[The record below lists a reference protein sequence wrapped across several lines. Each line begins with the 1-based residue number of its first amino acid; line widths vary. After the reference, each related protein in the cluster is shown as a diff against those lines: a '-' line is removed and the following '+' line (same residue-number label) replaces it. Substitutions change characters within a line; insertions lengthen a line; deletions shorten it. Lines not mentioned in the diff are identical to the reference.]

1 MNLNKVF
8 IIGNLTRDVDLR
20 TTPSGMSVASVGIA
34 TNRVWNDKS
43 GSRREEVEF
52 HNVVL
57 WGKQA
62 ELAKQ
67 YLAKGRMVMI
77 EGRLQTRS
85 WDDKQTGQKRFRTE
99 IIAERIQFGPRQTA
113 PRFSEESSGGLANQ
127 SKQPQP
133 DPLDEI
139 QLDEALGPE
148 DAQTEIRPT
157 PF

>member
-20 TTPSGMSVASVGIA
+20 TTPSGMSVASVGVA

-43 GSRREEVEF
+43 GARREEVEF

-99 IIAERIQFGPRQTA
+99 IIAERIQFGPRQSG
-113 PRFSEESSGGLANQ
+113 PRFSEESSDRMANPA
-127 SKQPQP
+127 KHPQT

-139 QLDEALGPE
+139 QLDEAFGPE
-148 DAQTEIRPT
+148 GAQAEIKDT

>member
-8 IIGNLTRDVDLR
+8 LIGNLTRDVDLR
-20 TTPSGMSVASVGIA
+20 TTPSGMSVARVGIA
-34 TNRVWNDKS
+34 TNRTWTDKS
-43 GSRREEVEF
+43 GVKREAAEF

-77 EGRLQTRS
+77 EGRLQTSS

-99 IIAERIQFGPRQTA
+99 VVAERMQFGPRPLSAAQNPGEPRQQT
-113 PRFSEESSGGLANQ
+113 
-127 SKQPQP
+127 QPSQQP
-133 DPLDEI
+133 EPLDEI
-139 QLDEALGPE
+139 QLDEALLGAE
-148 DAQTEIRPT
+148 ETRTKIGEV

>member
-8 IIGNLTRDVDLR
+8 LIGNLTRDVDLR
-20 TTPSGMSVASVGIA
+20 VTPSGLSVAAVGIA

-43 GSRREEVEF
+43 GVRRTEAEF

-67 YLAKGRMVMI
+67 YLTKGSIVMI

-99 IIAERIQFGPRQTA
+99 VVAERMQFGPRLGTA
-113 PRFSEESSGGLANQ
+113 SQRGPGAESSQA
-127 SKQPQP
+127 KTPQP
-133 DPLDEI
+133 EPLDEI
-139 QLDEALGPE
+139 QLDEAFGPE
-148 DAQTEIRPT
+148 DISNQAKTD